1 MPFSSS
7 SLLILMAKSL
17 IRTIDVRHKAKKQVI
32 STLTSTKLTSPS
44 VSNMAKSLKPSI
56 SVETIHGRSTP
67 TRKVFLYNL
76 VRDFVAMDF
85 SVVPTATYK
94 VLSAW

>member
-7 SLLILMAKSL
+7 SLLKLMAKSL
-17 IRTIDVRHKAKKQVI
+17 IRIMDVRHKAKKQVI
-32 STLTSTKLTSPS
+32 STLTSTKLTLPS
-44 VSNMAKSLKPSI
+44 VSKVRQSLKPSI

-67 TRKVFLYNL
+67 TWKIFLYNL

-85 SVVPTATYK
+85 SAVPTATYK